1 MKNPGNLDINRLF
14 DLVPDPG
21 FVTATVTQF
30 RETREDKRKRKIKN
44 ILKNPL
50 KWVGF
55 LYE

>member
-21 FVTATVTQF
+21 FVTATVTHTF

-44 ILKNPL
+44 IIKNPL
-50 KWVGF
+50 N
-55 LYE
+55 